1 MLIFGVAFGLIA
13 ILVVAAFLVAPM
25 IKKMVGKPTISKPG
39 ADSTPVPIV
48 ERDFKDAF
56 RDARDAQR
64 AAEEL
69 SMTMFRFAKNK
80 ELMDLTR
87 NRGDDAGT
95 QTYRRNEESLELT
108 RLDAET
114 AFLIAAKR
122 LNGYPTEA
130 SEKAYKDIEDE
141 VSRAGVG
148 WRTRL
153 AQMLPKY
160 VSRVTPDTVRVEPVF
175 LDELKDLQPKP

>member
-13 ILVVAAFLVAPM
+13 ILVVAAFLVAPV
-25 IKKMVGKPTISKPG
+25 IKKMTGKPTISKPG

-69 SMTMFRFAKNK
+69 SMTMSRFDVNRKLIAAAR
-80 ELMDLTR
+80 E
-87 NRGDDAGT
+87 RGDDGGVQIYERAE
-95 QTYRRNEESLELT
+95 RVLDAT
-108 RLDAET
+108 RIDAET

-122 LNGYPTEA
+122 LNSSSAEA
-130 SEKAYKDIEDE
+130 TNKAYKDIEDE

-160 VSRVTPDTVRVEPVF
+160 VSRVTPDTVRVEPAI